1 MDKDEYDDVIDVP
14 GGRNSSLKLMATV
27 DAPERDTS
35 SASSLYG
42 FDLPPA
48 YYADEA
54 SLYSI
59 AEDSREDRQSQSDLN
74 SRASEKPQSLQS
86 LSRGTTLREAQWS
99 AVEVRWVS
107 QDGVGGLAD
116 SEDGFEEDNRGG
128 KYYGASSR
136 RTRMYAFLTVFLVLV
151 LAVSLGVAF
160 SQDSN
165 PDRSTVGSGATVDES
180 VVVVAPSPTSSPTTA
195 SPTTASPTTASPTTA
210 SPTTASPS
218 LAPTRSNPTFSPAST
233 SQVLSTSY
241 LKKILSKC
249 TPEYI
254 LLDKETLQGQV
265 FLLLLEEEMAAADA
279 VSGGQIFFDVNRG
292 EEYIMERYALMMLF
306 LSTNGNGWENAN
318 GWMDP
323 ERDVCTWYGVLN
335 CQDRN
340 EGTCA
345 VLNLNLSK

>member
-195 SPTTASPTTASPTTA
+195 SPTTASP
-210 SPTTASPS
+210 S

>member
-136 RTRMYAFLTVFLVLV
+136 RTRMYAFLTVFLILV

-195 SPTTASPTTASPTTA
+195 SPTTASP
-210 SPTTASPS
+210 S

-233 SQVLSTSY
+233 SQVLSTFY